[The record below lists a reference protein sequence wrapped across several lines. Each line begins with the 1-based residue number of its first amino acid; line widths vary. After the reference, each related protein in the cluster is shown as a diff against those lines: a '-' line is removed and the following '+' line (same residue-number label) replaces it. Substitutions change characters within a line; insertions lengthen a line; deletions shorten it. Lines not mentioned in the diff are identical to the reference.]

1 MLRQNFCSSKLKFLE
16 HDIPLMAL
24 TATATLPVREDILKS
39 LKMSQHTVVVLTS
52 FFRPNLRFN
61 VKHSKTSASSYG
73 KDFQELIG
81 TYNTSRNFRGKSQKI
96 LHEVEPESESSSSE
110 SLDDTASDDEDA
122 AAKSSVKE
130 NAEHELDQYPGVD
143 DFDVSCG
150 EFLESSR
157 PENFAFP
164 VQSHETSSSESLDQ
178 GPTIVYVPTR
188 KGTVELANYLCK
200 SGLKAAA
207 YNAKMPRSHLRQVHE
222 QFHSNA
228 LEVVVATIAFGMG
241 IDKSNVR
248 RIIHYGLPQSL
259 EAYYQEA
266 GRAGRDGKLS
276 DCTLYCNFMRTPTL
290 LPNKRSDEQTR
301 AAYRMLRDCFHYA
314 LNTSTCRAKILVK
327 YFGEEFGP
335 DRCQMCD
342 VCINGP
348 PEMHDFKEEAVVFM
362 NVLQAQA
369 GQATE
374 GMDYNSTDCYISGRR
389 NFGAVPDFRM
399 AVSYIREKIPRF
411 AMTDKIWWQGLA
423 RILEDMGY
431 IQEAAEIPHVLIQ
444 HPELTRA
451 GLNFLSSQPDE
462 EGLYA
467 YPDAATLLAISNP
480 KSFSSSSEWGRG
492 WADPEIR
499 RQRLAGKTG
508 RRKRKRGS
516 RKQPAGFTTAKER
529 LSAILSKSKR
539 RR

>member
-1 MLRQNFCSSKLKFLE
+1 
-16 HDIPLMAL
+16 
-24 TATATLPVREDILKS
+24 
-39 LKMSQHTVVVLTS
+39 
-52 FFRPNLRFN
+52 
-61 VKHSKTSASSYG
+61 
-73 KDFQELIG
+73 
-81 TYNTSRNFRGKSQKI
+81 
-96 LHEVEPESESSSSE
+96 
-110 SLDDTASDDEDA
+110 
-122 AAKSSVKE
+122 
-130 NAEHELDQYPGVD
+130 
-143 DFDVSCG
+143 
-150 EFLESSR
+150 
-157 PENFAFP
+157 
-164 VQSHETSSSESLDQ
+164 
-178 GPTIVYVPTR
+178 
-188 KGTVELANYLCK
+188 
-200 SGLKAAA
+200 
-207 YNAKMPRSHLRQVHE
+207 
-222 QFHSNA
+222 
-228 LEVVVATIAFGMG
+228 
-241 IDKSNVR
+241 
-248 RIIHYGLPQSL
+248 
-259 EAYYQEA
+259 
-266 GRAGRDGKLS
+266 
-276 DCTLYCNFMRTPTL
+276 MRTPTL

-335 DRCQMCD
+335 DGCKMCD

-374 GMDYNSTDCYISGRR
+374 GMDYNSTDCYTSGRR
-389 NFGAVPDFRM
+389 NIGAVPDFRM
-399 AVSYIREKIPRF
+399 AVSYIREKVF

-423 RILEDMGY
+423 RILEDVGY
-431 IQEAAEIPHVLIQ
+431 IQEAAEIPRVLIQ

-539 RR
+539 RK